1 MSEKLRVAIVTESF
15 LPSVNG
21 VTNSILRILDTFKQ
35 QGHEALIIAPTK
47 PTVAAK
53 STNGNSTST
62 NDAND
67 SSIEI
72 THTHYLGF
80 EVIKTASLPVMQF
93 PMAIPGLWL
102 QQALEEFN
110 PDVIHVAAPFML
122 GGQAIAAANRLGI
135 PTVAIYQTDLSGYM
149 DRYNLS
155 FARPILDKLVQT
167 IHTPATMNLAPTPEG
182 AKYLSDL
189 GVPKV
194 AVWGR
199 GVDLDLYHPNRKFD
213 DQVKNLKAQYAP
225 NGETVI
231 GYVGRIAAEKQVH
244 RFAELFDIPNT
255 RFVIVGDG
263 PERARLEQEFACKP
277 VTFAGKLSGID
288 LANAYAAFDAFVHFG
303 TEETFGQTI
312 QEAQASGLPV
322 VAPASGGPKFLIN
335 SGETGFLAHPTEEF
349 GFNQVV
355 TELAKNPEL
364 RARIGENAR
373 RAVLRNSWEANNARL
388 IERYRL
394 AMAENQKLNPAAPK
408 ASSLELA

>member
-47 PTVAAK
+47 PSKNAGPNAGSGAVT
-53 STNGNSTST
+53 
-62 NDAND
+62 
-67 SSIEI
+67 EI

-102 QQALEEFN
+102 QQALEDFA
-110 PDVIHVAAPFML
+110 PDVVHVAAPFML

-182 AKYLSDL
+182 AKYLTDL
-189 GVPKV
+189 GVPQV
-194 AVWGR
+194 DVWGR
-199 GVDLDLYHPNRKFD
+199 GVDLDLYHPNRKFSD
-213 DQVKNLKAQYAP
+213 EVKNLKAQYAP
-225 NGETVI
+225 NGEAII

-244 RFAELFDIPNT
+244 RFAELFEIPNT
-255 RFVIVGDG
+255 KVVIVGDG
-263 PERARLEQEFACKP
+263 PERARLEQEFAGKP
-277 VTFAGKLSGID
+277 VIFTGKLSGIN
-288 LANAYAAFDAFVHFG
+288 LANAYAAFDTFVHFG

-312 QEAQASGLPV
+312 QEAQATGLPV

-335 SGETGFLAHPTEEF
+335 SGETGYLAHPTQAN
-349 GFNQVV
+349 GFNEYVA
-355 TELAKNPEL
+355 ELAASPEL

-388 IERYRL
+388 IEHYRG
-394 AMAENQKLNPAAPK
+394 AMARTQQLTPANSAGNK
-408 ASSLELA
+408 ATNLELA

>member
-62 NDAND
+62 NGVNS

-182 AKYLSDL
+182 AKYLTDL

-213 DQVKNLKAQYAP
+213 EQVKNLKAQYAP

-244 RFAELFDIPNT
+244 RYAELFDIPNT

-263 PERARLEQEFACKP
+263 PERARLEQEFAGKP

-303 TEETFGQTI
+303 TEETPEVVLEGQTGRLVP
-312 QEAQASGLPV
+312 SGDVNRFADALADYVENPDLSHLHGRAGRTA
-322 VAPASGGPKFLIN
+322 VAAR
-335 SGETGFLAHPTEEF
+335 F
-349 GFNQVV
+349 GFQAM
-355 TELAKNPEL
+355 E
-364 RARIGENAR
+364 
-373 RAVLRNSWEANNARL
+373 EAYASIYARL
-388 IERYRL
+388 CAR
-394 AMAENQKLNPAAPK
+394 KK
-408 ASSLELA
+408 

>member
-47 PTVAAK
+47 PNANSSSAARI
-53 STNGNSTST
+53 
-62 NDAND
+62 DA
-67 SSIEI
+67 IGEI

-102 QQALEEFN
+102 QQALEDFN

-194 AVWGR
+194 DVWGR

-213 DQVKNLKAQYAP
+213 EPVKKLKAHYAP

-263 PERARLEQEFACKP
+263 PERARLEQEFAGRP
-277 VTFAGKLSGID
+277 VTFAGKLSGIE

-322 VAPASGGPKFLIN
+322 VAPESGGPKFLIN
-335 SGETGFLAHPTEEF
+335 SGETGFLAHPTKKH
-349 GFNQVV
+349 GFNQIV
-355 TELAKNPEL
+355 TELANNPEL

-388 IERYRL
+388 IEHYRV
-394 AMAENQKLNPAAPK
+394 AMAQINATKPAASE
-408 ASSLELA
+408 ASKLELA